1 MPHTLQALPAD
12 LDSRVL
18 LGRPDILQAEHAL
31 IASNANIGAARAAFF
46 PSISLTGAIGTLSP
60 SLSGL
65 FDNGTGN
72 WNFQPAV
79 PLRSE
84 ESRVG
89 KECVSTCRSRWSPC
103 HEKKKQ

>member
-18 LGRPDILQAEHAL
+18 LGSPDILQAEHAL

-46 PSISLTGAIGTLSP
+46 PSISLTGAIGTLIRSVP
-60 SLSGL
+60 GL
-65 FDNGTGN
+65 FDNRTGH

-79 PLRSE
+79 NIARHPCRE
-84 ESRVG
+84 GVCESVRTPG
-89 KECVSTCRSRWSPC
+89 CAGT
-103 HEKKKQ
+103 